1 MYLSQKSKYF
11 ASWNIEKHDICACVI
26 QGYLVQVANLSSEE
40 VRMIGDLLN
49 ENSWMYTALTE
60 MLYEQANLNDNTE
73 SVTTKHSTFTNTCIY
88 IHTHRHTHTHL
99 YIFIEIFVLPG
110 ILRWLVAQIVSL
122 KPCITS
128 WLNPPS

>member
-49 ENSWMYTALTE
+49 ENSWMYTALTALIHQH
-60 MLYEQANLNDNTE
+60 MY
-73 SVTTKHSTFTNTCIY
+73 IY
-88 IHTHRHTHTHL
+88 THTDTHTHT
-99 YIFIEIFVLPG
+99 YIY
-110 ILRWLVAQIVSL
+110 S
-122 KPCITS
+122 
-128 WLNPPS
+128 